1 MHVITTELC
10 CEITRNTEMN
20 NGQSTFSVSHDYNAK
35 ASFTQKLPEVLCFQ
49 CDNLHKRNEVSCNRV
64 SVRYK
69 ERNKEGRYVL
79 FEDKKLSNM
88 KCQKIQPMLLQN
100 CYSYNSTKWQLCVET
115 VEREYVFNSSLDQ
128 ELTYHSGKAFF
139 V

>member
-1 MHVITTELC
+1 
-10 CEITRNTEMN
+10 
-20 NGQSTFSVSHDYNAK
+20 
-35 ASFTQKLPEVLCFQ
+35 
-49 CDNLHKRNEVSCNRV
+49 
-64 SVRYK
+64 
-69 ERNKEGRYVL
+69 
-79 FEDKKLSNM
+79 M